1 MLLTI
6 LIIFFISIL
15 LYNLICLSMKLIEGM
30 ENEYQEYDKNDP
42 NNYMILA
49 QQNAGNIDY
58 LKSRMDELNNV
69 KTDINDMKQN
79 ISSMQIQLDGLVQQ
93 NSEMATELAGGT
105 EPVEVSGLEEENE
118 EEEEDV
124 PSTNMEEEI

>member
-1 MLLTI
+1 MQ
-6 LIIFFISIL
+6 
-15 LYNLICLSMKLIEGM
+15 
-30 ENEYQEYDKNDP
+30 NEYQEYDKNDP

-79 ISSMQIQLDGLVQQ
+79 INSMQIQLDGLVQQ
-93 NSEMATELAGGT
+93 NSEMTTELAGGT
-105 EPVEVSGLEEENE
+105 EPIEVSGLEEEN

>member
-1 MLLTI
+1 MFLTI

-15 LYNLICLSMKLIEGM
+15 LYNLICSSTKLIEGM
-30 ENEYQEYDKNDP
+30 QNEYQEYDKNDP

-79 ISSMQIQLDGLVQQ
+79 INSMQIQLDGLVQQ
-93 NSEMATELAGGT
+93 NSEMTTELAGGT
-105 EPVEVSGLEEENE
+105 EPIEVSGLEEEN